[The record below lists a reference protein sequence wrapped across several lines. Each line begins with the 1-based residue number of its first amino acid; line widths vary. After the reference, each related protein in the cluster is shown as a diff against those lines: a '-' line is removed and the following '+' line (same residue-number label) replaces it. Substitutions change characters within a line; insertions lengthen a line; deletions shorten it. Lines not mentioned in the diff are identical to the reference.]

1 VEYFD
6 VMDEQGEQ
14 RSIAE
19 QRRALRRPGNRAGDR
34 PGDRPT
40 HPPLA
45 AAVLVLGVLALLV
58 LLAVASSF

>member
-1 VEYFD
+1 MEYFKS
-6 VMDEQGEQ
+6 MTKQRER

-19 QRRALRRPGNRAGDR
+19 HRGARAPG
-34 PGDRPT
+34 GDRPT
-40 HPPLA
+40 HPPVA